1 MPAIQPK
8 PRQRTD
14 YVVRAGA
21 SDSARAVYRGNSA
34 REARSVANH
43 HTNAT
48 ITFRTTAALNAYLT
62 GE

>member
-1 MPAIQPK
+1 MPSTQTK
-8 PRQRTD
+8 LRQRTD

-34 REARSVANH
+34 REARNAANH

-48 ITFRTTAALNAYLT
+48 ITFRTTKAINAYLR